1 MIKNITYFTLV
12 LTFIFNCLNLNAQEK
27 NSRFSLGFNYGIGKQ
42 GDFPFSQDDDYF
54 YEQQYFKV
62 QLNYILK
69 EKNKF
74 CLQLNIEPAVFKAD
88 HQLLNKH
95 FVEPSFGENY
105 LEKREEYTQ
114 LKTINDYVLGIGLI
128 TRYQILKP
136 MSIYAQGS
144 IGPMITDTETERM
157 AKGFAFSDVLSFG
170 LSYKIK
176 TIILDLRYGVRH
188 VSNAELQQPNS
199 GYNSTNFEFGF
210 LVEL

>member
-1 MIKNITYFTLV
+1 
-12 LTFIFNCLNLNAQEK
+12 
-27 NSRFSLGFNYGIGKQ
+27 
-42 GDFPFSQDDDYF
+42 
-54 YEQQYFKV
+54 
-62 QLNYILK
+62 
-69 EKNKF
+69 
-74 CLQLNIEPAVFKAD
+74 
-88 HQLLNKH
+88 
-95 FVEPSFGENY
+95 
-105 LEKREEYTQ
+105 
-114 LKTINDYVLGIGLI
+114 
-128 TRYQILKP
+128 